1 MQQLIDLRNETP
13 EAIALEA
20 IGAFMDAGRPA
31 IVLFSGGKDSSVLL
45 NLALTAAVEQVRR
58 GRRPLVVIAHSD
70 VGVEN
75 PEIQRLVAGE
85 IAKASRYAREHGV
98 TAVVRVAKPA
108 FWDSFPVRVIG
119 GRALPTFPD
128 SRRDCQTDLKRLPN
142 QRELVQIERDLTAKG
157 WQKPVLMTGVRRDE
171 SVVRAAGVQG
181 RGERAVS
188 LWTDKEGRLR
198 LTPLLDWAV
207 DDVLQYLGLANAG
220 VIPSYSRFE
229 ETMQTYQAAG
239 GSSCVVV
246 ADAEMQKHSKPCSSR
261 FGCWVCT
268 AVREDKSLRQ
278 MIETDRDRY
287 GYMAPLAALRDFIAH
302 SQYDWSRRQYVGRSI
317 VEGFIE
323 VGADTYSPSM
333 LADLLRYA
341 LSAQKLS
348 GVPIISAAQL
358 IAIDARWS
366 QYAIAEPFAALRIWK
381 QVEEGAIWTPPAIR
395 AHPKTAVP
403 KLGKIFVGDWND
415 DITSALEVTGLR
427 NPAWEDFAETCGP
440 GLRTLA
446 SGRAVIDVE
455 GESEIDEEGAWLF
468 LDFELDR
475 MLRERSAT
483 SGYWTAG
490 YETYLSFGLVQ
501 PARGQSARV
510 DEILRRSQ
518 WRQRHG
524 LHGEPPLAI
533 LRDRLSVRYP
543 SQGDLFEA
551 LVEAG
556 A

>member
-1 MQQLIDLRNETP
+1 M
-13 EAIALEA
+13 
-20 IGAFMDAGRPA
+20 
-31 IVLFSGGKDSSVLL
+31 
-45 NLALTAAVEQVRR
+45 
-58 GRRPLVVIAHSD
+58 
-70 VGVEN
+70 
-75 PEIQRLVAGE
+75 
-85 IAKASRYAREHGV
+85 
-98 TAVVRVAKPA
+98 
-108 FWDSFPVRVIG
+108 
-119 GRALPTFPD
+119 
-128 SRRDCQTDLKRLPN
+128 
-142 QRELVQIERDLTAKG
+142 
-157 WQKPVLMTGVRRDE
+157 
-171 SVVRAAGVQG
+171 
-181 RGERAVS
+181 
-188 LWTDKEGRLR
+188 
-198 LTPLLDWAV
+198 
-207 DDVLQYLGLANAG
+207 DDVWQYVGLANAG

-287 GYMAPLAALRDFIAH
+287 GYLAPLAALRDFIAYT
-302 SQYDWSRRQYVGRSI
+302 QYDWSRRQYVGRSI
-317 VEGFIE
+317 VDGFIE

-333 LADLLRYA
+333 LADLLRYT

-395 AHPKTAVP
+395 AHPKTPVP

-415 DITSALEVTGLR
+415 DVTSALEVTGLR

-468 LDFELDR
+468 LDFELER
-475 MLRERSAT
+475 MLRARHTT
-483 SGYWTAG
+483 SGYWTSG

-501 PARGQSARV
+501 PGRGQSARV
-510 DEILRRSQ
+510 DQILRRSQ
-518 WRQRHG
+518 WRQRNG
-524 LHGEPPLAI
+524 LHGEPPLAS

-543 SQGDLFEA
+543 SQGDLFEELQA
-551 LVEAG
+551 A

>member
-13 EAIALEA
+13 EAIALQA

-45 NLALTAAVEQVRR
+45 NLALTAAVERVRR

-85 IAKASRYAREHGV
+85 IAKASRFAREHGV
-98 TAVVRVAKPA
+98 TAVVRVAEPA

-142 QRELVQIERDLTAKG
+142 ERELALIERELLAKG

-171 SVVRAAGVQG
+171 SVVRGAAVNG
-181 RGERAVS
+181 RGEKAVT
-188 LWTDKEGRLR
+188 LWTDKESRLR
-198 LTPLLDWAV
+198 LSPLLEWAV
-207 DDVLQYLGLANAG
+207 DDVWQYLGLANAG

-287 GYMAPLAALRDFIAH
+287 GYLAPLAALRDFIAH

-381 QVEEGAIWTPPAIR
+381 QVEEGASWTPPAMR

-415 DITSALEVTGLR
+415 DVTSALEVTGLR

-468 LDFELDR
+468 LDFELER
-475 MLRERSAT
+475 MLRERSTA
-483 SGYWTAG
+483 SGYWTSG

-501 PARGQSARV
+501 PGRGQSARV
-510 DEILRRSQ
+510 DQILRRSQ

-524 LHGEPPLAI
+524 LHGEPPLAS

-543 SQGDLFEA
+543 SQGDLFEE
-551 LVEAG
+551 LEA
-556 A
+556 AA

>member
-13 EAIALEA
+13 EAIALQA

-31 IVLFSGGKDSSVLL
+31 IVLFSGGKDSSVVL
-45 NLALTAAVEQVRR
+45 NLALTAALEQVRH

-75 PEIQRLVAGE
+75 PEIQRLVTGE
-85 IAKASRYAREHGV
+85 IAKASRFASEHGV

-142 QRELVQIERDLTAKG
+142 ERELALIERELLAKG

-171 SVVRAAGVQG
+171 SVVRGAAVKG
-181 RGERAVS
+181 RGEKAVT

-198 LTPLLDWAV
+198 LSPLLEWAV
-207 DDVLQYLGLANAG
+207 DDVWQYLGLANAG

-287 GYMAPLAALRDFIAH
+287 GYMAPLAALRDFIAYT
-302 SQYDWSRRQYVGRSI
+302 QYDWSRRQYVGRSI
-317 VEGFIE
+317 VEVFIE

-333 LADLLRYA
+333 LADLLRYT

-415 DITSALEVTGLR
+415 DVTSALEVTGLR

-468 LDFELDR
+468 LDFELER
-475 MLRERSAT
+475 MLRERST
-483 SGYWTAG
+483 VPGYWTSG

-501 PARGQSARV
+501 PGRGQSARV
-510 DEILRRSQ
+510 DQILRRSQ
-518 WRQRHG
+518 WRQRNG
-524 LHGEPPLAI
+524 LHGEPPLAS

-543 SQGDLFEA
+543 SQGDLFEELQA
-551 LVEAG
+551 A